1 MKLVETDSTSGA
13 EIYQLTDDAR
23 PADNIYG
30 EQPYSDPTGSRIAVR
45 FYAEDGRE
53 GGLSILDLND
63 GSLHSLLTTMPR
75 FPAFHAWGEHLY
87 FQEEAGGELLLKRCN
102 YLSLERED
110 LLSLPTAEGR
120 FSYGTVSADG
130 GFYAASV
137 HRNDNTCQ
145 VLLIDLSNGRTQT
158 LADTDHWHFKHEQFS
173 QDGQNRILIQA
184 NSPDVSRV
192 QLGVLQVG
200 KTGIDWL
207 PVDRPHTPRPTGHE
221 AWIGDSG
228 RVFLS
233 TGSEEGLDANIWTA
247 GLDVDEP
254 TPACRTSSRFGH
266 VSVSRCGRFWV
277 ADAGGEEGI
286 PIYIGSFASRCYA
299 RVIASCTVHDG
310 NQWSHTHPY
319 LTADSDWLIF
329 TSTRSGHPQIFGAQI
344 REEFLE
350 ELDAGLVED

>member
-1 MKLVETDSTSGA
+1 MKLVETDSASGA
-13 EIYQLTDDAR
+13 EIYQLTEEVR

-45 FYAEDGRE
+45 FYAGDGRE

-63 GSLHSLLTTMPR
+63 NSLHALLTTMPR
-75 FPAFHAWGEHLY
+75 FPAFHAWGQYLY
-87 FQEEAGGELLLKRCN
+87 YQEEVGDRLLLKRCD
-102 YLSLERED
+102 YLSLEKED
-110 LLSLPTAEGR
+110 LLALPTAEGR

-130 GFYAASV
+130 NFYAASV
-137 HRNDNTCQ
+137 HRDDKTCQ
-145 VLLIDLSNGRTQT
+145 VLLVDLISGRTQT

-192 QLGVLQVG
+192 QLGVLQVE
-200 KTGIDWL
+200 KEGIDWL

-221 AWIGDSG
+221 AWIGASG

-247 GLDVDEP
+247 GLDVDTP
-254 TPACRTSSRFGH
+254 TPACRTSSRCGH

-286 PIYIGSFASRCYA
+286 PIYIGSFATGRYA
-299 RVIASCTVHDG
+299 RVIASRTVHDG
-310 NQWSHTHPY
+310 QQWSHTHPY
-319 LTADSDWLIF
+319 LTADSAWLIF
-329 TSTRSGHPQIFGAQI
+329 TSTRSGNPQIFGARLQ
-344 REEFLE
+344 EGFLE
-350 ELDAGLVED
+350 GLEG